1 MDQTSLPG
9 LLVPFTRWQE
19 GIRKVSQ
26 YGIRAATRKS
36 GFSPII
42 IFPAKKVRSRAKNA
56 LVPFPEL
63 PLRTRRL
70 ESPSR
75 LTATRCHTQS
85 KEAQTMFTPE
95 LKIKYRSDTDQTSLR
110 GGQVAVGDSI
120 WQSFQTESTCQ
131 A

>member
-56 LVPFPEL
+56 LVPFPEV
-63 PLRTRRL
+63 PAPNPAPG
-70 ESPSR
+70 EPFPSHG
-75 LTATRCHTQS
+75 HTVPH
-85 KEAQTMFTPE
+85 T
-95 LKIKYRSDTDQTSLR
+95 I
-110 GGQVAVGDSI
+110 
-120 WQSFQTESTCQ
+120 
-131 A
+131 